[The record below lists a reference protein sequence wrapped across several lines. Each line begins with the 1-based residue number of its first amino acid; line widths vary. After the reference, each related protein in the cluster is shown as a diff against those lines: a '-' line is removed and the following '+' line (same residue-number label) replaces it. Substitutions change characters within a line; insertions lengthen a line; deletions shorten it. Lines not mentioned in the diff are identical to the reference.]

1 MRIRVDGGTAA
12 KAAGI
17 VASFG
22 LFAWGVQANV
32 GGVDGNGAA
41 QSRMCAQL
49 RADAERMPAE
59 TRDRARQTAD
69 EACENGFHTV
79 PPARRVAESAP
90 RTFPAGDVRPTAPA
104 ERAGSVARARTDLPY
119 FAVRI
124 GRLPRDGAA
133 TVGGVALPQG
143 SRRGSYWATDA
154 PTPNAAALAAR
165 LAKAFPQTG
174 LWPVLWDWEDTPDG
188 YTDQTTKPSAADR
201 VDVRSALT
209 RVLQAYG
216 GGEIGALAA
225 ASPRP
230 ERLPDPFAQL
240 ADAGDL
246 KAENGAAI
254 LLVPVHRPADTIAAL
269 GAVQTEVA
277 PNEDLTAVA
286 RSWEERFGAI
296 VTKAGPSEVAFSIAA
311 PPTDDGQA
319 LLLAAEQIA
328 FSPEGDLGEAADL
341 APALRRDAPGDDT
354 TGREAWFFG
363 WPD

>member
-1 MRIRVDGGTAA
+1 MDRGTAA

-32 GGVDGNGAA
+32 GGVDGGAA
-41 QSRMCAQL
+41 QLRLCAQV
-49 RADAERMPAE
+49 RAGAERLPDEA
-59 TRDRARQTAD
+59 RDRARRAAD
-69 EACENGFHTV
+69 QACENGFHTV
-79 PPARRVAESAP
+79 PPARRIAESAP
-90 RTFPAGDVRPTAPA
+90 RTSPPGDVRPTAAA
-104 ERAGSVARARTDLPY
+104 ERAGSVARARKDLPY
-119 FAVRI
+119 FATRI

-133 TVGGVALPQG
+133 TVGGVALPPG
-143 SRRGSYWATDA
+143 SRRGAYWATDA
-154 PTPNAAALAAR
+154 PTTDAAALAAR

-174 LWPVLWDWEDTPDG
+174 LWPVLWDWEDTPDS

-201 VDVRSALT
+201 VDARSALT
-209 RVLQAYG
+209 RIARTYG
-216 GGEIGALAA
+216 DDALAA
-225 ASPRP
+225 LAAGSPRP

-240 ADAGDL
+240 AAADGL

-296 VTKAGPSEVAFSIAA
+296 VTKAGPSEVAFSVAA
-311 PPTDDGQA
+311 PPTDRGQA
-319 LLLAAEQIA
+319 QLLAAEQIA
-328 FSPEGDLGEAADL
+328 FSPEGDLGEVADL
-341 APALRRDAPGDDT
+341 ARAVRRGAPGEEM